1 LTSNAIKRGS
11 ELRTGKALVQAAGP
25 SSAPMVAEV
34 NLRSEQVA
42 EQKARAPSRKSIDQR
57 NRIMDAAFECFSTFG
72 YDSASTREIAKRAGA
87 SHTKV
92 LYHFSSKENLWIAT
106 METAI
111 SNYINRM
118 ETDLNDAPKISSSE
132 SLRIFIRDFV
142 LFSAQY
148 PGVHR
153 ILSMES
159 TQGSDRLDWLIE
171 RYIRKHFNTVRDLIR
186 LGQIEGE
193 VRDGDPVRLYYLII
207 SAGAA
212 PFTLSWEY
220 RALTGRDVFSE
231 AEVYQTIGFIYSVIF
246 SHSDETTKK
255 A

>member
-1 LTSNAIKRGS
+1 MRKAVERVSEIPESGAIV
-11 ELRTGKALVQAAGP
+11 E
-25 SSAPMVAEV
+25 
-34 NLRSEQVA
+34 
-42 EQKARAPSRKSIDQR
+42 KARAVTAPALSTVTPVFANKNNSKGRAASKRSVDQR
-57 NRIMDAAFECFSTFG
+57 DRIMNAAFECFSAYG

-92 LYHFSSKENLWIAT
+92 LYHFSSKESLWLAT
-106 METAI
+106 MEKSI
-111 SNYINRM
+111 GNYINRM
-118 ETDLNDAPKISSSE
+118 ETDLNGVPTTSASE
-132 SLRIFIRDFV
+132 ALRVFIRDFV
-142 LFSAQY
+142 LFSAAY

-159 TQGSDRLDWLIE
+159 TQGTERLNWLID

-220 RALTGRDVFSE
+220 RTLTGRDVFSE

-246 SHSDETTKK
+246 SRTDGVAETG
-255 A
+255 